1 MKYPPRLMLA
11 FMLMTAGA
19 FAWSSDMIDS
29 SSQAQ
34 AQTPTDEHDHE
45 TEGGHAHGPSEPEH
59 NEHPGHTE
67 HEHDQ
72 DEAGHAEEGEHAG
85 HDHGEEEGAVKIASD
100 VMREFG
106 IEVQQ
111 ASGGVIEQT
120 VRLPGEVV
128 YNADRIAHVTPTVA
142 GIVSKV
148 NFSVGDRVE
157 AGQVMAVLNS
167 RELAAARS
175 EYLAAQARLDLAKA
189 NLERDQ
195 RLFEEKVG
203 TERAVLESRQ
213 AFQEAQIAH
222 NQAENA
228 LHALGYSHDQIAR
241 IESLEDTAFNTY
253 ELPTPLSGIVTQRH
267 VTIGEVIEPG
277 SDSSPFVI
285 ADLSTVWVNLT
296 VYQRDLAHVEPGQPV
311 EIQFGHGIPDAKGAI
326 AFVSPALDET
336 TRTATARIVLENP
349 DGHWRPGLF
358 VTGRIETGHD
368 QASVVVPRSA
378 ITEMDGKQVVFV
390 QTDEGFEPR
399 EVSVGRTTTEKAEI
413 LRGLTEGERYV
424 ARNVLALTTEMNRAA
439 LEHAGH
445 AH

>member
-1 MKYPPRLMLA
+1 MKYQHRFVLM
-11 FMLMTAGA
+11 FILMTAVT
-19 FAWSSDMIDS
+19 FAWSSQLIDL

-34 AQTPTDEHDHE
+34 AQMDDHDHE
-45 TEGGHAHGPSEPEH
+45 AEHGRAPAAREQAHEDHDEHGEREADHA
-59 NEHPGHTE
+59 
-67 HEHDQ
+67 
-72 DEAGHAEEGEHAG
+72 GEDGHAG
-85 HDHGEEEGAVKIASD
+85 HGDEEEGGVKISPQ
-100 VMREFG
+100 VMREFD

-111 ASGGVIEQT
+111 ASGGTIEQT

-142 GIVSKV
+142 GIVNKV

-157 AGQVMAVLNS
+157 AGQIMAVFNS

-175 EYLAAQARLDLAKA
+175 EYLASKARLVLTEA
-189 NLERDQ
+189 NMERDQ
-195 RLFEEKVG
+195 RLFEQKVG

-213 AFQEAQIAH
+213 AYQEAQIAR
-222 NQAENA
+222 NQAENT
-228 LHALGYSHDQIAR
+228 LHALGYSHEQIAQV
-241 IESLEDTAFNTY
+241 ESLADTDFNAY
-253 ELPTPLSGIVTQRH
+253 ELTAPLSGVVTERH
-267 VTIGEVIEPG
+267 LTIGEVIEPA
-277 SDSSPFVI
+277 SEDLPFVV

-296 VYQRDLAHVEPGQPV
+296 VYQRDLAHVEAGQPV
-311 EIQFGHGIPDAKGAI
+311 EVQFGHGIPEAKGTI

-368 QASVVVPRSA
+368 QESVVVPRSA
-378 ITEMDGKQVVFV
+378 ITELDGDPVVFV
-390 QTDEGFEPR
+390 QTGEGFEPR
-399 EVSVGRTTTEKAEI
+399 QVNVGRTTAEKAEI
-413 LRGLTEGERYV
+413 LRGLTVGERFV
-424 ARNVLALTTEMNRAA
+424 ARNVLALTAEMNRAA